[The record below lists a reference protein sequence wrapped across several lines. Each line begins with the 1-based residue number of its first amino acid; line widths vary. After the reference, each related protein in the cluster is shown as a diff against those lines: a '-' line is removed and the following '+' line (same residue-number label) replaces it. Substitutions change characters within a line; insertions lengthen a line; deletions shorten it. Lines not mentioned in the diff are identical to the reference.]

1 MIVITEDD
9 NEYDNDCED
18 GNDDDDDDD
27 GRRARGLA
35 HLSGLGASAVPTV
48 RASTSPAVPAS

>member
-27 GRRARGLA
+27 EDEPDNIWCSS
-35 HLSGLGASAVPTV
+35 SGNLW
-48 RASTSPAVPAS
+48 

>member
-27 GRRARGLA
+27 EDKPDNIWCSN
-35 HLSGLGASAVPTV
+35 SGNLW
-48 RASTSPAVPAS
+48 

>member
-1 MIVITEDD
+1 MSMIVITEDD

-27 GRRARGLA
+27 EDEPDNIWCSS
-35 HLSGLGASAVPTV
+35 SGNLW
-48 RASTSPAVPAS
+48 

>member
-18 GNDDDDDDD
+18 ADDDDDDD
-27 GRRARGLA
+27 DEPDNIWCSN
-35 HLSGLGASAVPTV
+35 SGNLW
-48 RASTSPAVPAS
+48 